1 MISRPKWFF
10 SLALLAVLS
19 LALAACARER
29 PLLTETPRPTAPA
42 ARGTVPPSPTP
53 PLLVTEVTLSGAAGA
68 AGAQATAP
76 TPAAAVTPTPPAPQ
90 QVVVSPAAPGTGTT
104 GVAYFTY
111 TVQAG
116 DTLAQIAARF
126 NVSQEAIVQL
136 NGLTDPNVLTVG
148 QQLKIPGAPP
158 ADAGTTT
165 STSPTTSI
173 YVVQAGDTLNAI
185 ARRFGT
191 TVAELMRLNNL
202 TNPDRIVVGQKL
214 VVPAAGSG
222 APATDTSPVT
232 GSQQRTHVVQK
243 GETLLSIA
251 RRYGVTV
258 QAIQKANNIA
268 NPDLIFPGQVL
279 VIP

>member
-1 MISRPKWFF
+1 MISRSRWIAIIALFAVV
-10 SLALLAVLS
+10 SLALT
-19 LALAACARER
+19 ACARER
-29 PLLTETPRPTAPA
+29 PPLTVTPMATAPA
-42 ARGTVPPSPTP
+42 ARGTVAPSPTP
-53 PLLVTEVTLSGAAGA
+53 PPLVTEATLSGAAGA
-68 AGAQATAP
+68 AGGQAP
-76 TPAAAVTPTPPAPQ
+76 TAAQPAVTPTPPAPQ
-90 QVVVSPAAPGTGTT
+90 QVIISPSTPIGGTAS
-104 GVAYFTY
+104 GVFFTY

-158 ADAGTTT
+158 AGTGTTT
-165 STSPTTSI
+165 TAPTTSI
-173 YVVQAGDTLNAI
+173 YIVQVGDTLNAI

-202 TNPDRIVVGQKL
+202 KNPDRIVVGQKL
-214 VVPAAGSG
+214 VVPGTGGG
-222 APATDTSPVT
+222 AP
-232 GSQQRTHVVQK
+232 GSVVPPSAGTQQRTHVVQK
-243 GETLLSIA
+243 DETLLSIA

-268 NPDLIFPGQVL
+268 NPDLIYPGQVL

>member
-1 MISRPKWFF
+1 MSRPKWFLIIVLIAVT
-10 SLALLAVLS
+10 SLVLAG
-19 LALAACARER
+19 CERER
-29 PLLTETPRPTAPA
+29 PALTVTPAATAPA

-53 PLLVTEVTLSGAAGA
+53 PPLVTEVTLSGAAGA
-68 AGAQATAP
+68 AGGQA
-76 TPAAAVTPTPPAPQ
+76 PAAAQPVATPTPPAPQ
-90 QVVVSPAAPGTGTT
+90 QVVISPSTPGGETG
-104 GVAYFTY
+104 GGAFFTY

-126 NVSQEAIVQL
+126 NVSQETIAQL

-148 QQLKIPGAPP
+148 QQLKIPGTPP
-158 ADAGTTT
+158 AGTGTTT
-165 STSPTTSI
+165 TTTPATSI

-202 TNPDRIVVGQKL
+202 SNPDRIVVGQKL
-214 VVPAAGSG
+214 VVPATGG
-222 APATDTSPVT
+222 AAPGTGTSPTT
-232 GSQQRTHVVQK
+232 GTGQRTHVVQK

-258 QAIQKANNIA
+258 QAIQQANNIP

>member
-1 MISRPKWFF
+1 MIPRSRWITIMALFAAV
-10 SLALLAVLS
+10 SLTLT
-19 LALAACARER
+19 ACARER
-29 PLLTETPRPTAPA
+29 PPLTVTPAATAPA

-53 PLLVTEVTLSGAAGA
+53 PPLVTEVTLSGAAGA
-68 AGAQATAP
+68 AGGQA
-76 TPAAAVTPTPPAPQ
+76 PAAAQPVASPTPPAPQ
-90 QVVVSPAAPGTGTT
+90 QVVISPSTPSGGTVSGAF
-104 GVAYFTY
+104 FTY

-136 NGLTDPNVLTVG
+136 NGMTDPNVLTVG

-158 ADAGTTT
+158 ADTGTTT
-165 STSPTTSI
+165 TTSPATSI

-185 ARRFGT
+185 ARRFDT

-214 VVPAAGSG
+214 VVPSTGGG
-222 APATDTSPVT
+222 APGAVT
-232 GSQQRTHVVQK
+232 PPSVGTQQRTHVVQK

-258 QAIQKANNIA
+258 QAIQKANNIP

>member
-1 MISRPKWFF
+1 MTFRFRR
-10 SLALLAVLS
+10 LLIVGLLVLLS

-29 PLLTETPRPTAPA
+29 PPLTVTPAATVPA
-42 ARGTVPPSPTP
+42 ARGTVAPSPTP
-53 PLLVTEVTLSGAAGA
+53 PPMITEAAISGAAGA
-68 AGAQATAP
+68 VGGQAAAP
-76 TPAAAVTPTPPAPQ
+76 EAPAVTPTPPAPQ
-90 QVVVSPAAPGTGTT
+90 QVIISPSTPGAGTT
-104 GVAYFTY
+104 GGAFFTY

-126 NVSQEAIVQL
+126 NVTQEAIVQL
-136 NGLTDPNVLTVG
+136 NALADPNVLTVG

-158 ADAGTTT
+158 SGVPAPAA
-165 STSPTTSI
+165 SPATTSI

-185 ARRFGT
+185 ARRFNT

-202 TNPDRIVVGQKL
+202 KNPDRIVVGQKL
-214 VVPAAGSG
+214 VVPATGG
-222 APATDTSPVT
+222 AVPGPDTAPVT
-232 GSQQRTHVVQK
+232 GTQKRTHVVQK

-258 QAIQKANNIA
+258 QAIQQANNIA

-279 VIP
+279 IIP